1 LCISNSLF
9 CDYNPT
15 KYFINNNHGMTKM
28 STSEIKSRSNNHHLA
43 LQSSNVL
50 FNPGIGLLKATSVL
64 LASIALVACG
74 GSGGGGSASATAA
87 STNTNA
93 SFDGVWR
100 ACEAD
105 GADSDQF
112 VIDLKSG
119 TLSFQVT
126 SHVGNTTCSNARFST
141 KTGVNIIDFT
151 LGSTVAVNG
160 TVSGITTATK
170 VDFVEGA
177 LLPDDEPTFAPFQ
190 LVAIQDNV
198 LFLGDADGAND
209 GMTEPLRPTQLDPLG
224 STKQV
229 ALTSVDGVWRSC
241 EQSDSGSGSEQTTLA
256 LTVGFGTLVTKPY
269 TSNNCST
276 GESQDTS
283 VGFTYTLGSQV
294 TVNASVEG
302 NTNATQFTTT
312 LTEQSGDD
320 PEGTMDF
327 SLITI
332 NGTKLFIGDT
342 DFPSGGASETF
353 RAEQL
358 QDLTFNKI

>member
-1 LCISNSLF
+1 
-9 CDYNPT
+9 
-15 KYFINNNHGMTKM
+15 M
-28 STSEIKSRSNNHHLA
+28 SKSEIKSRSNNRHLA
-43 LQSSNVL
+43 SQSSNVR
-50 FNPGIGLLKATSVL
+50 FNPSIGQLKAASVL

-74 GSGGGGSASATAA
+74 GGSGSGGGSASATAA
-87 STNTNA
+87 STNT

-112 VIDLKSG
+112 VVDFKSG
-119 TLSFQVT
+119 TLSFQIT
-126 SHVGNTTCSNARFST
+126 KHFGNTTCSNARGGS
-141 KTGVNIIDFT
+141 KTGINTIDFT
-151 LGSTVAVNG
+151 LGSTVTVDG

-177 LLPDDEPTFAPFQ
+177 LFPDDEPTFAPFQ

-198 LFLGDADGAND
+198 LFLGDADGANN
-209 GMTEPLRPTQLDPLG
+209 GTTELLRPTQLDPLRA
-224 STKQV
+224 TKQV
-229 ALTSVDGVWRSC
+229 ALTSLGDVWRAC
-241 EQSDSGSGSEQTTLA
+241 MQPDSGTTGSKQIKLIFPTGSGKIETTSYTSDDCSGDSDPSE
-256 LTVGFGTLVTKPY
+256 LVT
-269 TSNNCST
+269 TDS
-276 GESQDTS
+276 
-283 VGFTYTLGSQV
+283 FTYTLGSQV

-312 LTEQSGDD
+312 ITDDESGND
-320 PEGTMDF
+320 PVGTIDF

-342 DFPSGGASETF
+342 DFPSGGESETF
-353 RAEQL
+353 RAAQL

>member
-1 LCISNSLF
+1 
-9 CDYNPT
+9 
-15 KYFINNNHGMTKM
+15 M
-28 STSEIKSRSNNHHLA
+28 SKSEIKSQSNNRHLA
-43 LQSSNVL
+43 LQSSNVR
-50 FNPGIGLLKATSVL
+50 FNPSIGQLKAASVL

-87 STNTNA
+87 STNTNT

-141 KTGVNIIDFT
+141 KTGVNTIDFT
-151 LGSTVAVNG
+151 LGSTVAVDG

-177 LLPDDEPTFAPFQ
+177 LFPGEEPTFAPFE

-198 LFLGDADGAND
+198 LFLGDTDGAND
-209 GMTEPLRPTQLDPLG
+209 GTTEPLRPTQLDPLG
-224 STKQV
+224 ATKQV
-229 ALTSVDGVWRSC
+229 ALTSLGDVWRAC
-241 EQSDSGSGSEQTTLA
+241 MQPDSGTTGSKQVQLIFTTGSGEIETTS
-256 LTVGFGTLVTKPY
+256 Y
-269 TSNNCST
+269 TSDDCSGDSDPVT
-276 GESQDTS
+276 TDS
-283 VGFTYTLGSQV
+283 FTYTLGSQV

-312 LTEQSGDD
+312 ITDDESGND
-320 PEGTMDF
+320 PVGTIDF

-342 DFPSGGASETF
+342 DFSGGGSSETF
-353 RAEQL
+353 RAAQL
-358 QDLTFNKI
+358 RDLTFNKI